1 MGAGMSA
8 TEILDLETM
17 VQDLDGQ
24 FEVLRQR
31 FPQDLGL
38 RQAYSRYQFIRGSLL
53 NYNSDT
59 VPYLVDRYSSD
70 ITDLLSRMERT
81 KS

>member
-17 VQDLDGQ
+17 VQDIDGQ
-24 FEVLRQR
+24 FQALRQR

-38 RQAYSRYQFIRGSLL
+38 KQAYSRYQFIRGSLL

>member
-1 MGAGMSA
+1 M
-8 TEILDLETM
+8 
-17 VQDLDGQ
+17 
-24 FEVLRQR
+24 LRQR

-70 ITDLLSRMERT
+70 ITVRLGLGCCYC
-81 KS
+81 